1 MAKTVL
7 RKTVIRNTAPMI
19 VSPCSS
25 RKKAPIEQGLHA
37 ASLTPGALPDV
48 ASQWRMLVEVTQKRY
63 TAQTLYG
70 GRAFSDA
77 SWAAKT
83 TQMPHYI
90 VSAGLGI
97 VGSLDKIPSYAM
109 TTAGPTDENVLKKC
123 PTGAMASDW
132 WNTAFSKGMLADL
145 IGKATSRVF
154 VALPS
159 VYLEMIKEEL
169 LSIPCTDMRK
179 IRILT
184 GASESLRDTPLGDS
198 VLPYDSRLD
207 GPDSPIPGTKSDF
220 ASRALRHFVGL
231 VGQASENSLAGDIE
245 TVADALMGM
254 RTPALP
260 IRVRISDDEIQQALI
275 AHWRHVQGNRNKLL
289 RHLRD
294 ELLVSC
300 EQSRF
305 ARLARQL
312 EEEGLV

>member
-1 MAKTVL
+1 M
-7 RKTVIRNTAPMI
+7 
-19 VSPCSS
+19 
-25 RKKAPIEQGLHA
+25 
-37 ASLTPGALPDV
+37 
-48 ASQWRMLVEVTQKRY
+48 
-63 TAQTLYG
+63 
-70 GRAFSDA
+70 
-77 SWAAKT
+77 T
-83 TQMPHYI
+83 T
-90 VSAGLGI
+90 
-97 VGSLDKIPSYAM
+97 VGS
-109 TTAGPTDENVLKKC
+109 TDENVLKKC

-132 WNTAFSKGMLADL
+132 WSTAFSTGKLADL
-145 IGKATSRVF
+145 IGKATSRVLL
-154 VALPS
+154 ALPS

-169 LSIPCTDMRK
+169 LSISCKDMRK

-184 GASESLRDTPLGDS
+184 GASERLRDTPLGDS

-231 VGQASENSLAGDIE
+231 AGQTSENSLAGDRKI
-245 TVADALMGM
+245 VANALMGM

-260 IRVRISDDEIQQALI
+260 KRVRISDSEIRQALI
-275 AHWRHVQGNRNKLL
+275 AQWRHVQGNRNKLL

-305 ARLARQL
+305 SRLARQL